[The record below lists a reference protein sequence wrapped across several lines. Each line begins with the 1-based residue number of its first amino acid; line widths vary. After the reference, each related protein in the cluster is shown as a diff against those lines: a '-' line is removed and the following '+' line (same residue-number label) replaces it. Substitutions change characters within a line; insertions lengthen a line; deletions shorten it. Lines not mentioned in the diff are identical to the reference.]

1 MAEIT
6 TIARPYAEA
15 VFKLAMAENSLGN
28 WADILSKMSLI
39 ADNPDMRAAIADP
52 KLAGETLAALFFSVM
67 NGSVNEQ
74 AKNFIRVLI
83 ENDRLNL
90 LPEISLQFHD
100 LKDRQE
106 GVAEAEII
114 SAFPMSDDELNA
126 LTVTLEKYFKR
137 KIKPSVHID
146 KELIGGVKVTIGDE
160 VLDASLKTRLQS
172 MATTLQS

>member
-15 VFKLAMAENSLGN
+15 VFKLAMAENSLGK
-28 WADILSKMSLI
+28 WADVLSKMSVI

-67 NGSVNEQ
+67 NGSVDEQ
-74 AKNFIRVLI
+74 GKNFIRVLI
-83 ENDRLNL
+83 ENDRVSL

-100 LKDRQE
+100 LKSKQE

-114 SAFPMSDDELNA
+114 SAFPMSDEELSG
-126 LTVTLEKYFKR
+126 LTATLEKYFKR
-137 KIKPSVHID
+137 KIKPSVQID
-146 KELIGGVKVTIGDE
+146 KELIGGVKVTVGDE
-160 VLDASLKTRLQS
+160 VFDASIKARLQS